1 MKFLEEI
8 TATAGQLIKDLE
20 QHLEKYPQIASEVV
34 TVYSD
39 GLSHSITDFYVDET
53 SMDCHGNLID
63 FVSFEHNWGKNDD
76 EGINA
81 AKMLE
86 VLKNLDPGAG
96 VLYDEGEET
105 LGETDSGFRN
115 LYPETDE
122 NAEHEGTFIC
132 CYVEDDY
139 VDLFLGPKDGEIKC
153 LSGKYPK

>member
-1 MKFLEEI
+1 M
-8 TATAGQLIKDLE
+8 
-20 QHLEKYPQIASEVV
+20 EKYPQIASEVV

-39 GLSHSITDFYVDET
+39 GSSHSITDFYVDET

-96 VLYDEGEET
+96 VFYDEGEET

-132 CYVEDDY
+132 CYVEDDD

>member
-1 MKFLEEI
+1 M
-8 TATAGQLIKDLE
+8 
-20 QHLEKYPQIASEVV
+20 EKYPQIAFEVV
-34 TVYSD
+34 TVYFD
-39 GLSHSITDFYVDET
+39 GSSYSITDFYVDET

>member
-1 MKFLEEI
+1 M
-8 TATAGQLIKDLE
+8 
-20 QHLEKYPQIASEVV
+20 EKYPQIASEVV

-39 GLSHSITDFYVDET
+39 GSSHSITDFYVDET

-76 EGINA
+76 EGIKA

-139 VDLFLGPKDGEIKC
+139 VDLFLGPKDGEIKY

>member
-1 MKFLEEI
+1 M
-8 TATAGQLIKDLE
+8 
-20 QHLEKYPQIASEVV
+20 EKYPQIASEVV

-39 GLSHSITDFYVDET
+39 GSSHSITDFYVDET
-53 SMDCHGNLID
+53 SMECHGSLID

-86 VLKNLDPGAG
+86 VLKNVDHGAG

-105 LGETDSGFRN
+105 LGETDSGLRN

>member
-1 MKFLEEI
+1 M
-8 TATAGQLIKDLE
+8 
-20 QHLEKYPQIASEVV
+20 EKYPQIASEVV

-39 GLSHSITDFYVDET
+39 GSSNSIRGFYVDET

>member
-1 MKFLEEI
+1 M
-8 TATAGQLIKDLE
+8 
-20 QHLEKYPQIASEVV
+20 EKYPQIASEVV

-39 GLSHSITDFYVDET
+39 GSSHSITDFYVDET

-105 LGETDSGFRN
+105 LGETDSVFRN

-139 VDLFLGPKDGEIKC
+139 VDLFLGPKDAR
-153 LSGKYPK
+153 SSA

>member
-1 MKFLEEI
+1 M
-8 TATAGQLIKDLE
+8 E

-96 VLYDEGEET
+96 VLYD
-105 LGETDSGFRN
+105 
-115 LYPETDE
+115 
-122 NAEHEGTFIC
+122 
-132 CYVEDDY
+132 
-139 VDLFLGPKDGEIKC
+139 
-153 LSGKYPK
+153 

>member
-1 MKFLEEI
+1 M
-8 TATAGQLIKDLE
+8 E

-39 GLSHSITDFYVDET
+39 GSSNSSRGFYVDET

-86 VLKNLDPGAG
+86 VLKNLDHGAG

-105 LGETDSGFRN
+105 LGETDSGLRN

>member
-8 TATAGQLIKDLE
+8 TATASQLIKDLE
-20 QHLEKYPQIASEVV
+20 HHLEKYPQIASEVV
-34 TVYSD
+34 TVYSN
-39 GLSHSITDFYVDET
+39 GSSHSITDFYVNQT

-63 FVSFEHNWGKNDD
+63 YVSFEHNWDKNDD

-96 VLYDEGEET
+96 VLYEA
-105 LGETDSGFRN
+105 DSSDSCLHN
-115 LYPETDE
+115 LYPETDKD
-122 NAEHEGTFIC
+122 AEHEGTFIC

-139 VDLFLGPKDGEIKC
+139 VDLFLRPEDGEIKC

>member
-1 MKFLEEI
+1 M
-8 TATAGQLIKDLE
+8 
-20 QHLEKYPQIASEVV
+20 EKYPQIASEVV

-63 FVSFEHNWGKNDD
+63 YVSFEHNWDKNDD

-105 LGETDSGFRN
+105 LGETDSGLRN

-139 VDLFLGPKDGEIKC
+139 VDLF
-153 LSGKYPK
+153 

>member
-1 MKFLEEI
+1 M
-8 TATAGQLIKDLE
+8 
-20 QHLEKYPQIASEVV
+20 EKYPQIASEVV

-39 GLSHSITDFYVDET
+39 GSSHSITDFYVDET

-96 VLYDEGEET
+96 VFYDEGEET

-115 LYPETDE
+115 LYLETDE

>member
-1 MKFLEEI
+1 M
-8 TATAGQLIKDLE
+8 
-20 QHLEKYPQIASEVV
+20 EKYPQIASEVV

-105 LGETDSGFRN
+105 LGETDSGLRN
-115 LYPETDE
+115 LCPETDE

>member
-1 MKFLEEI
+1 M
-8 TATAGQLIKDLE
+8 
-20 QHLEKYPQIASEVV
+20 EKYPQIASEVV

-105 LGETDSGFRN
+105 LCETDSGFRN

>member
-1 MKFLEEI
+1 M
-8 TATAGQLIKDLE
+8 
-20 QHLEKYPQIASEVV
+20 EKYPQIASEVV

-39 GLSHSITDFYVDET
+39 GSSHSITDFYVDET

-86 VLKNLDPGAG
+86 VLKNLDHGAG